1 MAGLQWVL
9 TSTVDIALAANTEKT
24 VLRMVVPNA
33 NQPVRLLGWG
43 AYFDGGVSTDEPVA
57 IWVRYQATDGTFTAQ
72 AAQKVCPSMSE
83 TIQSTGG
90 RNASVE
96 PTSSGVLYSRNV
108 HPQSGYEYTAPY
120 GREDLIPGGKGL
132 GIVCRS
138 CTALNVLPWLRCEE

>member
-1 MAGLQWVL
+1 MAGLEWVL
-9 TSTVDIALAANTEKT
+9 TSTVEVALVANTEKT
-24 VLRMVVPNA
+24 VLRMVTPGS
-33 NQPVRLLGWG
+33 NQLVKFKGWG
-43 AYFDGGVSTDEPVA
+43 IYFDGAVSTDEPVA

-72 AAQKVCPSMSE
+72 AAQKVWPSLSE

-90 RNASVE
+90 RNASAE
-96 PTSSGVLYSRNV
+96 PTSSGVLYARNV

-138 CTALNVLPWLRCEE
+138 CTALNCYPWMRCEE